1 VGTPCPP
8 YESPPA
14 YRPIGSRAHKVP
26 LPFLYQEHTMKRLPL
41 SVATLALLASFS
53 TAAQNFDNDKFR
65 QLDELLPTPTDTR
78 TASGA
83 PGHAYWQQR
92 ADYRIRVTLDEDKR
106 AISGSESVTY
116 HNNSPD
122 TLNYLWVQLDQ
133 NMFRSDSDNR
143 SISSYPSRDAWRTA
157 AAPGGPGSAQTGL
170 QYEAAR
176 FLVESRKFDGGYKI
190 ASVTDGSGRPLKV
203 VVNKTMMRIDL
214 AQPLKP
220 GASFSFDMAWS
231 FKVPETNVLGR
242 RMGFER
248 FDKED
253 KNDLFEIAQF
263 FPRMAAYYDAHGWQN
278 KQYLGDGEFTLEFG
292 DYEVEITVPSDHI
305 VAATGELQNAGTV
318 LSSAQRERLE
328 RARTSGKPV
337 VIVTQA
343 EAEAAEKGRAT
354 TSKTWRFKAK
364 NVRDFAFATSRKF
377 IWDAQGYTKDSSKV
391 LAMSYYPKEGNP
403 LWEKYSTQAI
413 IHTIDQYNKYSFDYP
428 YPVAISVNGPVGGM
442 EYPMISFNGGRP
454 TKDKK
459 TGELTYSRRTK
470 YGLISV
476 IIHEVGHNYF
486 PMIVNSDERQWT
498 WMDEG
503 LNSFMQFLA
512 ENAWEENYPA
522 RRGEARNIVDY
533 MKSRGQQPIMTN
545 AESITNRGSN
555 AYAKPA
561 TALNVLRETVLGRE
575 LFDFAFKEY
584 AQRWK
589 FKRPTPADFFR
600 TMEDASGTDLDWF
613 WRGWFYSTDAVD
625 ISVDG
630 ITEYTIG
637 TKDPAIEKAWNK
649 ARHDAEP
656 VSLTDQRNKGTLP
669 RRVDAHPE
677 LKDFYNEHDDF
688 TVTNRDRNKYNEA
701 VEGLED
707 WEKALLKEGKHL
719 YLVDFS
725 NLGGLVTPLILQIE
739 LQSGKKTIERVP
751 AEVWRYSPKKITKL
765 IVTDEPMVGLTED
778 PYLETA
784 DTDTS
789 NNAWPRKAMP
799 SRLELFKSRQPQD
812 DMMKDYAEKLKVKD
826 SKEAVKAAEQ
836 AIEAG
841 KPADK
846 GGE

>member
-1 VGTPCPP
+1 MKHFAALTLIA
-8 YESPPA
+8 S
-14 YRPIGSRAHKVP
+14 ITGSA
-26 LPFLYQEHTMKRLPL
+26 F
-41 SVATLALLASFS
+41 
-53 TAAQNFDNDKFR
+53 AQQFDDKFR
-65 QLDELLPTPTDTR
+65 QLDELLPTATSTR

-92 ADYRIRVTLDEDKR
+92 ADYKIRAQLDEARR
-106 AISGSESVTY
+106 AVSGVETVTY

-133 NMFRSDSDNR
+133 NMFRADSDNR
-143 SISSYPSRDAWRTA
+143 NISSYPSREAWRTPSGA
-157 AAPGGPGSAQTGL
+157 GGQIGL
-170 QYEAAR
+170 QMEAAR
-176 FLVESRKFDGGYKI
+176 FLVESRKFDGGFKI
-190 ASVTDGSGRPLKV
+190 ASVTDTDGKPLRYV
-203 VVNKTMMRIDL
+203 INKTMMRIDL
-214 AQPLKP
+214 DQPLKP
-220 GASFSFDMAWS
+220 GARVSFNMAWS
-231 FKVPETNVLGR
+231 FNVPETNVLGR

-263 FPRMAAYYDAHGWQN
+263 YPRMAAYYDVAGWQN

-292 DYEVEITVPSDHI
+292 DYDVEITVPSDHI
-305 VAATGELQNAGTV
+305 VAATGELQNEGEV
-318 LSSAQRERLE
+318 LTAEQRERLKQ
-328 RARTSGKPV
+328 ARTAKQPV
-337 VIVTQA
+337 IIASQL
-343 EAEAAEKGRAT
+343 EAEAREKGRAT

-364 NVRDFAFATSRKF
+364 NVRDFAWATSRKF
-377 IWDAQGYTKDSSKV
+377 IWDAQGFKKGSTDV

-459 TGELTYSRRTK
+459 TGALTYSRSTK

-503 LNSFMQFLA
+503 LNSFMEFLA
-512 ENAWEENYPA
+512 ETAWEDNYPA
-522 RRGEARNIVDY
+522 RRGEARNITDY
-533 MKSRGQQPIMTN
+533 MKSRNQVPIMTN
-545 AESITNRGSN
+545 SESVTQRGNN

-613 WRGWFYSTDAVD
+613 WRGWFYTTDAVD
-625 ISVDG
+625 VSVDG
-630 ITEYTIG
+630 ISEYTVG
-637 TKDPAIEKAWNK
+637 TKDPEIEKAWKK
-649 ARHDAEP
+649 AQKDQEP
-656 VSLTDQRNKGTLP
+656 ISITDQRNKGTLP
-669 RRVDAHPE
+669 RRLDAHPE

-688 TVTNRDRNKYNEA
+688 TVTNKDRNKYNET

-707 WEKALLKEGKHL
+707 WEKALLKEGKRL

-725 NLGGLVTPLILQIE
+725 NLGGLVTPLVLEIQLA
-739 LQSGKKTIERVP
+739 SGKKYVERVP
-751 AEVWRYSPKKITKL
+751 AEVWRYNPKKITKL
-765 IVTDEPMVGLTED
+765 IITDEPMVSLTQD
-778 PYLETA
+778 PYWETA
-784 DTDTS
+784 DIDTS
-789 NNAWPRKAMP
+789 NNAWPRKPAQ
-799 SRLELFKSRQPQD
+799 SRLELFKSQREQS
-812 DMMKDYAEKLKVKD
+812 DMMKDYSEKLKTKD
-826 SKEAVKAAEQ
+826 SKDAAKAAVQSE
-836 AIEAG
+836 EAG
-841 KPADK
+841 RKV
-846 GGE
+846 E